1 MPRLFAFRGKSAEE
15 LRNMGIEEYAKLIG
29 SRERRAIR
37 RMGADYKQLIEKVED
52 ARKNGKDVKVIRTHV
67 REAPILPGWMGMKF
81 AVHNGKE
88 FKELTITEEMLGHRL
103 GEFSFTTKRVLHS
116 APGIRATRGSK
127 FLAVK

>member
-52 ARKNGKDVKVIRTHV
+52 ARKNGKDAKVIRTHV